1 MPGFL
6 ASMTRSRVSSV
17 AVAGVIAGL
26 YAAISLALYPFSF
39 GVYQVRAAEALA
51 VVPFLTPAAVPGL
64 FIGCV
69 VANIFGGMG
78 WLDIVIGSLITL
90 IAAGTT
96 RWIFYWPLGPWRKWL
111 APAPAVLFN
120 AFGVSVYLAP
130 IIGVDYWFAVQMI
143 GVGQLVSCYVIGMP
157 LLLLLEKRQA
167 VLFN

>member
-1 MPGFL
+1 
-6 ASMTRSRVSSV
+6 MTGSRVSSV
-17 AVAGVIAGL
+17 AVAGVVAGL

-39 GVYQVRAAEALA
+39 GVYQVRAAEALS
-51 VVPFLTPAAVPGL
+51 VVPFLSAAAVPGL

-96 RWIFYWPLGPWRKWL
+96 RWIYHWPLGPWRRWL

-120 AFGVSVYLAP
+120 AIGVSVYLAP

-143 GVGQLVSCYVIGMP
+143 GIGQFVSCYVIGMP
-157 LLLLLEKRQA
+157 LLLLLEKRRA

>member
-1 MPGFL
+1 
-6 ASMTRSRVSSV
+6 MTGSRVSSV
-17 AVAGVIAGL
+17 AVAGVVAGL

-39 GVYQVRAAEALA
+39 GVYQVRAAEALS
-51 VVPFLTPAAVPGL
+51 VVPFLSAAAVPGL

-96 RWIFYWPLGPWRKWL
+96 RWIYHWPLGPWRRWL

-120 AFGVSVYLAP
+120 AIGVSVYLAP

-143 GVGQLVSCYVIGMP
+143 GIGQFVSCYIIGMP
-157 LLLLLEKRQA
+157 LLLLLEKRRA

>member
-1 MPGFL
+1 
-6 ASMTRSRVSSV
+6 MTKSHVSSV

-26 YAAISLALYPFSF
+26 YAAVSLALFPFSF
-39 GVYQVRAAEALA
+39 GVYQVRVAEALT

-64 FIGCV
+64 FVGCL
-69 VANIFGGMG
+69 VANVFGGMG
-78 WLDIVIGSLITL
+78 WLDIVVGSLITL

-96 RWIFYWPLGPWRKWL
+96 RWIYHWPFGPWRKWL

-130 IIGVDYWFAVQMI
+130 IIGVDYWFCVQMI
-143 GVGQLVSCYVIGMP
+143 GIGQFVSCYVIGMP
-157 LLLLLEKRQA
+157 LLMLLEKRQS

>member
-1 MPGFL
+1 
-6 ASMTRSRVSSV
+6 MTGSRVSSV
-17 AVAGVIAGL
+17 AVAGVVAGL
-26 YAAISLALYPFSF
+26 YAAISLALYPLSF
-39 GVYQVRAAEALA
+39 GVYQVRAAEALS
-51 VVPFLTPAAVPGL
+51 VVPFLSAAAVPGL
-64 FIGCV
+64 FIGCI

-96 RWIFYWPLGPWRKWL
+96 RWIYHWPLGPWRKWL

-120 AFGVSVYLAP
+120 AIGVSVYLAP

-143 GVGQLVSCYVIGMP
+143 GIGQFLSCYVIGMP
-157 LLLLLEKRQA
+157 LLLLLEKRRT